1 MVMDVPRVRGLEAV
15 ATLSDLG
22 FASVSAGV
30 IARRR
35 PMARLLERVQADA
48 RAVKRIQRLRKEFGR
63 GPVELV
69 LPGRRI
75 AVVIDPEDVGAV
87 LANSPRPFDP
97 ANREKRKALQWFQPH
112 GVLISQGAI
121 RSQRRAVNDAAL
133 DSGAQLHR
141 LADSF
146 ATKIIAEAESMAAEA
161 MWRGHLDSAQFM
173 TIWWRLVR
181 RLVLGERA
189 RDDEAITD
197 HLLRLRKAGN
207 WSFLAL
213 PHYRARGRFTEQLYR
228 YAEAPEA
235 GSLVSAL
242 AQTPA
247 AGAVDPVGQI
257 PQWLFAFDAAGMALL
272 RALAVLDP
280 PGAP

>member
-133 DSGAQLHR
+133 DSGLNCTGWPIPSRPRSSPKPSPWRQRRCGGATSILH
-141 LADSF
+141 S
-146 ATKIIAEAESMAAEA
+146 S
-161 MWRGHLDSAQFM
+161 
-173 TIWWRLVR
+173 
-181 RLVLGERA
+181 
-189 RDDEAITD
+189 
-197 HLLRLRKAGN
+197 
-207 WSFLAL
+207 
-213 PHYRARGRFTEQLYR
+213 
-228 YAEAPEA
+228 
-235 GSLVSAL
+235 
-242 AQTPA
+242 
-247 AGAVDPVGQI
+247 
-257 PQWLFAFDAAGMALL
+257 
-272 RALAVLDP
+272 
-280 PGAP
+280 